1 MVKVEAKVCK
11 HCGNDIEPYVAE
23 VDPNA
28 LTPVQQTIGGFAV
41 LGIIFYAITNKN
53 TRTPNA
59 ERVVVTY
66 RTTWNA
72 ARAIRVKRIT
82 T

>member
-1 MVKVEAKVCK
+1 MSIRQRKPKCPYRAEMVKVEAKVCK

-41 LGIIFYAITNKN
+41 LGIIFYAITN
-53 TRTPNA
+53 
-59 ERVVVTY
+59 
-66 RTTWNA
+66 
-72 ARAIRVKRIT
+72 
-82 T
+82 

>member
-1 MVKVEAKVCK
+1 MEAKVCK
-11 HCGNDIEPYVAE
+11 HCGNDIEPYVVE
-23 VDPNA
+23 FDPNA
-28 LTPVQQTIGGFAV
+28 LTPVQQTIRGFVV

-66 RTTWNA
+66 RKTWNA
-72 ARAIRVKRIT
+72 ARAIQVILIT

>member
-1 MVKVEAKVCK
+1 MEAKVCK

-28 LTPVQQTIGGFAV
+28 LTPLQQTIGGFVV

-72 ARAIRVKRIT
+72 ARAIQVILIT